1 MRVLVLGSG
10 AGGGVPQWNCSC
22 PVCELAWRGDPRVR
36 HRSQTSLAVSADGQD
51 WIILD
56 AAPEL
61 RQQIIDRPALHPRGP
76 GRHSPVAAVI
86 LTSGDVDHLA
96 GLLCLREG
104 HRFSL
109 LGTEATL
116 SQVAPDTIFGVLRPD
131 LVTRRM
137 LRPGKPVECA
147 GLTVTPFLVPGKV
160 PLYRES
166 GEVAVGIEGEDVIGL
181 DLSDGARRL
190 CYVPGLARLTP
201 ALRDR
206 LGTADLLFIDG
217 TAYADDELPRLGLSP
232 KTAARMGHLAM
243 TGEGGTLHAFASG
256 APARKVYI
264 HLNNT
269 NPVLIEDS
277 PERASVA
284 AAGWEVAYDGME
296 IAL

>member
-22 PVCELAWRGDPRVR
+22 PVCKLAWCGDPRVR
-36 HRSQTSLAVSADGQD
+36 PRTETSLAVSADGRD
-51 WIILD
+51 WVVLD

-61 RQQIIDRPALHPRGP
+61 RQQILDRPALHPRGP
-76 GRHSPVAAVI
+76 GRGSPIAAVI

-104 HRFSL
+104 HAFTL

-116 SQVAPDTIFGVLRPD
+116 DQVAPDGVFGVLRPD
-131 LVTRRM
+131 RVTRRA
-137 LRPGKPVECA
+137 LRPGEAVDVA
-147 GLTVTPFLVPGKV
+147 GLTITPFEVPGKV
-160 PLYRES
+160 PLYRE
-166 GEVAVGIEGEDVIGL
+166 GEAVALGTEGEEVIGL
-181 DLSDGARRL
+181 EVVHGAHRL

-206 LGTADLLFIDG
+206 LGAADLLFLDG
-217 TAYADDELPRLGLSP
+217 TAYADDELPRLGLSQ

-243 TGEGGTLHAFASG
+243 TGEGGSLQAFAPG
-256 APARKVYI
+256 RPARKVYI

-277 PERASVA
+277 PERAQVA
-284 AAGWEVAYDGME
+284 AAGWEVAHDGME
-296 IAL
+296 FSL